1 LSGITLRKIDHTN
14 WLDCIALQV
23 NEDQKSFVAPNVYS
37 LAEASFYP
45 TYVPLAI
52 YLEDKMVG
60 FLLYG
65 KDPDDGRYW
74 IPRIMIDKKNQ
85 HNGYG
90 KAAMILL
97 IDILKNKKDCRNVS
111 ISHEPENHIADKLY
125 SSLGFRNTGEM
136 NNGETVKRLELYP
149 G

>member
-1 LSGITLRKIDHTN
+1 LSEIVLRKIDHTN
-14 WLDCIALQV
+14 WLECIALQV
-23 NEDQKSFVAPNVYS
+23 NDDQKTFVATNVYS

-52 YLEDKMVG
+52 YFDEKMVG

-74 IPRIMIDKKNQ
+74 IPRIMIDKKYQ
-85 HNGYG
+85 HLGYG
-90 KAAMILL
+90 KAAMLQL
-97 IDILKNKKDCRNVS
+97 IDLLKNKTDCQDVS
-111 ISHEPENHIADKLY
+111 ISHEPENHVAEKLY
-125 SSLGFRNTGEM
+125 TSLGFRNTGEI
-136 NNGETVKRLELYP
+136 NNGETVKRLELYF